1 MFSVTL
7 SAKKSP
13 TTSTESTNA
22 LKPAILPTQR
32 QNAER
37 SSLSPPPSFVSGR
50 GGLMKLIFCPKGLLC
65 SDSKTVCS
73 WDVVVRVRVVP
84 PLPPVNGHL
93 PKNHKIHSQN
103 GLERC
108 PIDHFR
114 DPKIRRFRNSKPAF
128 SDQKKVQKMIIFW
141 IWTCWDPKIRRF
153 RNSKPAFG
161 DLKKFPKSDHLSGP
175 IEPLHRLFGP
185 PCPAGVI

>member
-1 MFSVTL
+1 MVFYVIWVRFQRIWDRDDQSLYLAATTLPANAAGFETILMFS
-7 SAKKSP
+7 
-13 TTSTESTNA
+13 
-22 LKPAILPTQR
+22 
-32 QNAER
+32 R
-37 SSLSPPPSFVSGR
+37 SGK
-50 GGLMKLIFCPKGLLC
+50 MGLLDTLAYC
-65 SDSKTVCS
+65 AVTPKMFVREMLFVCCLLLF
-73 WDVVVRVRVVP
+73 VP

-161 DLKKFPKSDHLSGP
+161 DLKSSPKVIIFPVQSNLSIGSSG
-175 IEPLHRLFGP
+175 H
-185 PCPAGVI
+185 PALRV